1 MSGAR
6 HCGCTI
12 CSVEK
17 SLEEHLGTRP
27 AQEAYA
33 TLLAAFPSLA
43 GFPTA
48 SSLLDHLR
56 NMRFVHGSGE
66 ASDNIFRTLRES
78 LGKDNGISK
87 VLLLLAVV
95 PLLHATVTSLARA
108 WPSLDREDLAQ
119 QAVAIFIELL
129 HSQDLRRHETHLAFS
144 LAREL
149 RRAVSLW
156 VQDEAR
162 LLPQSPNSSTPER
175 SISAADLFEREV
187 QLRHFL
193 ARSLRTGALDEDDLH
208 LLIDFKLEAG
218 IEERRNGPAS
228 NAVRQRMKRLLSKM
242 RRHARPRRR

>member
-1 MSGAR
+1 
-6 HCGCTI
+6 
-12 CSVEK
+12 
-17 SLEEHLGTRP
+17 
-27 AQEAYA
+27 
-33 TLLAAFPSLA
+33 
-43 GFPTA
+43 
-48 SSLLDHLR
+48 
-56 NMRFVHGSGE
+56 
-66 ASDNIFRTLRES
+66 
-78 LGKDNGISK
+78 
-87 VLLLLAVV
+87 
-95 PLLHATVTSLARA
+95 VTSLARA

-119 QAVAIFIELL
+119 QAVAILIELL

-149 RRAVSLW
+149 RRAVFLW

-208 LLIDFKLEAG
+208 LLIDFKLEGG